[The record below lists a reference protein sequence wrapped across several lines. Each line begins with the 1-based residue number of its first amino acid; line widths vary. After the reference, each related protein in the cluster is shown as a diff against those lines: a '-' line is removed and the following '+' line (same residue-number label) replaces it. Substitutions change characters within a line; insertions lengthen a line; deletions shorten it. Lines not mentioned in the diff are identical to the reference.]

1 MTRSYLRSNKHK
13 MMLINLTTNFSALK
27 KCLLSIV
34 CLCQARAMATARG
47 TGTARPPPPPPSPA
61 RPPPPCPCRQGATQ
75 GRPAPS
81 TCTPSGTSAHGSGP
95 RPTPS
100 TRRTTRW
107 DFFCRFLLR
116 MLPHLFRC
124 TSISCIYCVK
134 SVGGWKFN
142 FFCIFVF
149 LGFKD
154 QRSLFVSKI
163 LKRQS
168 LTHWPK
174 VGIELPGQLKLLMN
188 V

>member
-1 MTRSYLRSNKHK
+1 MISHCWHKIIDLYVCLSNTSKSLLVQLCHNCIKIANKSSPGGPIMTRSYLRSNKHK

-75 GRPAPS
+75 GRPAQS
-81 TCTPSGTSAHGSGP
+81 TCTPSGTSALGSGP

-107 DFFCRFLLR
+107 GSRFLL
-116 MLPHLFRC
+116 
-124 TSISCIYCVK
+124 
-134 SVGGWKFN
+134 
-142 FFCIFVF
+142 
-149 LGFKD
+149 
-154 QRSLFVSKI
+154 
-163 LKRQS
+163 
-168 LTHWPK
+168 
-174 VGIELPGQLKLLMN
+174 
-188 V
+188 